1 MKNTSLIL
9 NGILGVAVIV
19 LYVLFFSSKG
29 SNETNVTKE
38 GVNVTDASPMKIAYI
53 KVDSLI
59 MNYDL
64 AKDLQDD
71 FSKSQD
77 AYTKEYA
84 NKRSA
89 FEKRAAAFQERMQN
103 GGFLT
108 QDLAAQERDRLM
120 NEQQEIQKL
129 DQELSG
135 KLADLQSSH
144 NEQLVDSLLN
154 YLKDYNFDKKYKY
167 IFNAGGILIG
177 DEDHNI
183 TKEVLDGMNIR
194 YSKEKK

>member
-19 LYVLFFSSKG
+19 LYILFFTNGSEEKMPVESSPQSSG
-29 SNETNVTKE
+29 S
-38 GVNVTDASPMKIAYI
+38 GVKIAYI

-59 MNYDL
+59 MNYEL
-64 AKDLQDD
+64 AKDLQDK
-71 FSKSQD
+71 FAKSQD
-77 AYTKEYA
+77 AYTKEYS

-89 FEKRAAAFQERMQN
+89 FEKRAAAFQERIQS

-108 QDLAAQERDRLM
+108 QDLAQQERDRLM

-135 KLADLQSSH
+135 KLADLQSAH
-144 NEQLVDSLLN
+144 NEQLIDSLMN
-154 YLKDYNFDKKYKY
+154 YLKEFNFGKKYNY

-177 DEDHNI
+177 DDAHNI
-183 TKEVLDGMNIR
+183 TKEVLEGMNAR
-194 YSKEKK
+194 YTKETR

>member
-9 NGILGVAVIV
+9 NGVLGVAVIV
-19 LYVLFFSSKG
+19 LYILFFSSKG
-29 SNETNVTKE
+29 
-38 GVNVTDASPMKIAYI
+38 TDQASVQSAPQTSGTSSMKIAYI

-64 AKDLQDD
+64 AKDLQDK
-71 FSKSQD
+71 FAKSQD

-84 NKRSA
+84 DKRSK
-89 FEKRAAAFQERMQN
+89 FEKRAAAFQERIQN

-108 QDLAAQERDRLM
+108 QDLAQQERDRLV

-135 KLADLQSSH
+135 KLSDLQSAH

-154 YLKDYNFDKKYKY
+154 YLKEYNFDKKYNY
-167 IFNAGGILIG
+167 IFNAGGVLIG
-177 DEDHNI
+177 DEAHNI
-183 TKEVLDGMNIR
+183 TKKVLEGMNAR